1 MELEKRI
8 RLDLNSAMFAKRESE
23 VSVLRQILA
32 AVLNKEKEKRFKS
45 KEEKEAH
52 LTDEEFME
60 VIFSEARKRREA
72 IDLFIK
78 GGRANLA
85 EKEKEELEILEK
97 YMPEQMAAEEIK
109 KLAGEA
115 ITKVGA
121 KEIKDMGRVMA
132 ELMPKTKGRVD
143 GNLVGN
149 IVKELLVGR

>member
-85 EKEKEELEILEK
+85 EKEKEE
-97 YMPEQMAAEEIK
+97 
-109 KLAGEA
+109 
-115 ITKVGA
+115 
-121 KEIKDMGRVMA
+121 
-132 ELMPKTKGRVD
+132 
-143 GNLVGN
+143 
-149 IVKELLVGR
+149 